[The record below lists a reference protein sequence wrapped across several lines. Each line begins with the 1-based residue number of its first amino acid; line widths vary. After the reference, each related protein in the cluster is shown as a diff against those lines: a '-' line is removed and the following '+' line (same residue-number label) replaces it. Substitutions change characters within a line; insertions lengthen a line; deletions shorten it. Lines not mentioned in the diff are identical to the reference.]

1 MKHNTTSKVFLGA
14 SILLIFL
21 LSVMNVE
28 SQTTFQSQHENN
40 SAVAPAGYT
49 PSQQTPESN
58 ILASGNTDVLLIQ
71 TALPWNS
78 NANTEVLTSLGY
90 SYDIVDMS
98 NLGTVNLFS
107 YPVILIVNDQNQA
120 FYDEYANQVSDFE
133 TYVESGGVLVFF
145 AAGAGWAGGQLNAP
159 LPGGVSWEFGY
170 DPTNH
175 IVDDGHPIVT
185 GLLSGGNDE
194 WGGPLT
200 DADLVGNYCS
210 HGYFTNLPAD
220 AHVILANDLWGEP
233 TLVEYSLG
241 NGKVIA
247 STLTWEAYWAW
258 YPGLGGSFAKKALDD
273 VFLYAFSGG
282 GTIIIG
288 DVQVDLRVEDAP
300 DSVRVKKSGGS
311 YVDVVA
317 RVSGR
322 EAYTV
327 TLTLESHASLFATPV
342 KTFTRDRADN
352 RGYGQVNQYQI
363 IEPGVTQINTTL
375 VARPFSPT
383 PEYNKEVVWRF
394 LVPEGVSAQLGIPF
408 DITITAPDLFIP
420 VNSDR
425 VRIDI
430 IKWGRGMAVTDRQR
444 LYDAYG
450 TDKVSNLLEE
460 VYRSVDQVHGEVFY
474 LDRYDV
480 TWSYATNIAALND
493 AAEAIDNKI
502 EQWYHQL
509 EDAGRKP
516 SYLMIVG
523 GDNIVPFYRM
533 KDSDYQPCWI
543 PGWVPGDIGT
553 CERDGYGSYA
563 NTSHPIGFS
572 YHSNYFLSDNI
583 YGNVGGSKS
592 DWEKGKLELA
602 VGRIVGSNAEA
613 MLRLMVN
620 GSNVSK
626 VSEAGFAVIPHI
638 SYRGIKTALDGRDID
653 EHGFENPN
661 IVGNDNWSRADF
673 LTVWETNSQFYYAG
687 VHSTPFSMSP
697 VIDGS
702 EEQQILSEHLTL
714 GQISD
719 NNPLFSVW
727 SCNLA
732 IPVEGSIL
740 YRMVNLGIGGFTGS
754 TGLAQASSLGTVGA
768 ETLVNLYGE
777 KLFPSN
783 RIVSTHF
790 GAALMQAKRD
800 FPPSGPFGPPV
811 GLYYTGRDKKA
822 ILEYVFYGVPWGRVE
837 INAPVMTMYQGF
849 ENNTSQLEMASES
862 VYTQIIH
869 TQVQSYTLS
878 SINGYDLLEIPGTTI
893 IQDEGTPSIPII
905 MHTVNLPLG
914 SSIESLALIS
924 ENEVD
929 LGVRNV
935 PHIIPFT
942 TYDTEPIFQDV
953 YGITGVYPNPR
964 YAYEVISYD
973 DHTAVRVVIALAQYD
988 VDSSNLVLFED
999 TQLQL
1004 TYDTPVSALLEG
1016 VTLVKDSFV
1025 GSENVVGSAQ
1035 IQNVVGDA
1043 RTFTAEFVVYDMLDA
1058 VQAIQVYPDFS
1069 VAAGETFTLDIDW
1082 VNTLPGGHYYTT
1094 VNLYESGALIGSQNA
1109 SFRVLTGEVTYFN
1122 APASLALDEYGSF
1135 SVGFANH
1142 TASSTNVAAEITVY
1156 DEEGIPVTKLL
1167 TQNANAAP
1175 FSTVDFNWS
1184 WLPGSLD
1191 SGIYIVRAKVTAD
1204 GEHYSPSGRVLM
1216 LGNVYGATGAL
1227 ISPHAQEGDRGTE
1240 VMYQVQL
1247 ENTGNV
1253 TDTYTLDLVGNEW
1266 DTSTLPVVTVTLAP
1280 NQLTTVDIVVSIP
1293 DEGVQ
1298 IGDIDTVVFTVTS
1311 QATDEVIF
1319 NRTFET
1325 RVSGY
1330 VIWLPVIRR

>member
-1 MKHNTTSKVFLGA
+1 MKSNTTSKVFLGV
-14 SILLIFL
+14 SLLMIFL
-21 LSVMNVE
+21 LSVTNVK
-28 SQTTFQSQHENN
+28 SQTTFQSQYENN
-40 SAVAPAGYT
+40 SAVAPVGYI

-58 ILASGNTDVLLIQ
+58 ILASGNADILLIQ

-120 FYDEYANQVSDFE
+120 FYDEYANQVAEFE
-133 TYVESGGVLVFF
+133 AYVTSGGVLLFF
-145 AAGAGWAGGQLNAP
+145 AASNGWAGGTLNAN
-159 LPGGVSWEFGY
+159 LPGGVEVITPHY
-170 DPTNH
+170 ENYNY
-175 IVDDGHPIVT
+175 IADDSHPIVT
-185 GLLSGGNDE
+185 AILSDGI
-194 WGGPLT
+194 PLQNS
-200 DADLVGNYCS
+200 DLYSTYCS
-210 HGYFTNLPAD
+210 HGYFDSLLPGTN
-220 AHVILANDLWGEP
+220 VIFEDIHGHP
-233 TLVEYSLG
+233 TLIEYALG

-247 STLTWEAYWAW
+247 STNTWEYTWS
-258 YPGLGGSFAKKALDD
+258 YRPQYFAQKALDD

-282 GTIIIG
+282 GTIIG
-288 DVQVDLRVEDAP
+288 DVHVDLRVEDAP
-300 DSVRVKKSGGS
+300 DSVRVRKSGGS

-327 TLTLESHASLFATPV
+327 TVTVESHASLFATPV
-342 KTFTRDRADN
+342 KTFTRDRPSN
-352 RGYGQVNQYQI
+352 RGYGQENQYQI
-363 IEPGVTQINTTL
+363 VEPGITQINTTL
-375 VARPFSPT
+375 TVSPFSQPPT
-383 PEYNKEVVWRF
+383 FYKEVVWRF
-394 LVPEGVSAQLGIPF
+394 LVPEGAAAQHGIPF

-430 IKWGRGMAVTDRQR
+430 IKWGQGMAVTDRQR

-450 TDKVSNLLEE
+450 TAQVSNLLEE

-480 TWSYATNIAALND
+480 TWSYTTNIATLND
-493 AAEAIDNKI
+493 AAEAIDNQI

-533 KDSDYQPCWI
+533 NDSDYRPCWI
-543 PGWVPGDIGT
+543 PGWVPGDVGT

-583 YGNVGGSKS
+583 YGDVGGGKD
-592 DWEKGKLELA
+592 DWEKGKLELG
-602 VGRIVGSNAEA
+602 VGRIVGPNADA
-613 MLRLMVN
+613 MRRLIAN
-620 GSNVSK
+620 GRNVSK
-626 VSEAGFAVIPHI
+626 VSEAGFAVIPRI
-638 SYRGIKTALDGRDID
+638 SYRGVQTALIGRGIDG
-653 EHGFENPN
+653 HGFENPN
-661 IVGNDNWSRADF
+661 LVGNDNWNRSDF
-673 LTVWETNSQFYYAG
+673 LTMWETNSQWYYAG
-687 VHSTPFSMSP
+687 LHSTPFSMSP
-697 VIDGS
+697 VTGGN
-702 EEQQILSEHLTL
+702 ENQQILSEHLTL
-714 GQISD
+714 GQIS
-719 NNPLFSVW
+719 NNHPLFSVW

-740 YRMVNLGIGGFTGS
+740 YRMVDLGIGGFVGS
-754 TGLAQASSLGTVGA
+754 TGLAEANAWGTAGA
-768 ETLVNLYGE
+768 ETLVNLHGE
-777 KLFPSN
+777 KLFPLNSV
-783 RIVSTHF
+783 VSVPF

-800 FPPSGPFGPPV
+800 FPPSGLFDPPF
-811 GLYYTGRDKKA
+811 GLYYTGTDKKA

-849 ENNTSQLEMASES
+849 ENNTSQPEMALES
-862 VYTQIIH
+862 MYTQIIH

-893 IQDEGTPSIPII
+893 SQDEGAPSIPII
-905 MHTVNLPLG
+905 MHRVNLPPG

-924 ENEVD
+924 EDVVA

-935 PHIIPFT
+935 PHIVPIT
-942 TYDTEPIFQDV
+942 TYDTGPIFQDV
-953 YGITGVYPNPR
+953 SGVAGVYPNPR
-964 YAYEVISYD
+964 FAYEVISYD
-973 DHTAVRVVIALAQYD
+973 DHTAVRIVIALAQHD
-988 VDSSNLVLFED
+988 VDSGNLVLFED

-1004 TYDTPVSALLEG
+1004 TYDTPVAALLEG
-1016 VTLVKDSFV
+1016 VTLVKDSFA

-1058 VQAIQVYPDFS
+1058 VQAIQFYPDFS
-1069 VAAGETFTLDIDW
+1069 VAAGQTFTLDIDW

-1094 VNLYESGALIGSQNA
+1094 LNLYESGALLGSQTA
-1109 SFRVLTGEVTYFN
+1109 SFRVLTGEVTYFD
-1122 APASLALDEYGSF
+1122 APASLALGEYGSF

-1142 TASSTNVAAEITVY
+1142 TASNTNVAAEITVY
-1156 DEEGIPVTKLL
+1156 DGEGIPITKLL

-1184 WLPGSLD
+1184 WLPDSLN
-1191 SGIYIVRAKVTAD
+1191 SGIYVVQAKVTAD
-1204 GEHYSPSGRVLM
+1204 GDNYSPSGRVLM

-1227 ISPHAQEGDRGTE
+1227 ISPYTQEGDPGTE

-1253 TDTYTLDLVGNEW
+1253 IDTYTLDLVGNEW
-1266 DTSTLPVVTVTLAP
+1266 DTSTLPTVTVTLAP
-1280 NQLTTVDIVVSIP
+1280 NQMTTVDIVVSIP
-1293 DEGVQ
+1293 DRGVQ
-1298 IGDIDTVVFTVTS
+1298 IGDIDTVIFTVTS

-1325 RVSGY
+1325 RVSGH
-1330 VIWLPVIRR
+1330 VIWLPFITR